1 MRNFDL
7 YVSGI
12 LYGRLRLGDG
22 TPQIQKL
29 DVHTGALLDWQDL
42 TDQDRDFYRSFVKM
56 DFTALGQNLSRY
68 EAGLQGTGEVSLCG
82 ERYTSEDG
90 CSYLQRDVK
99 FPNNKQMKEG
109 RLIAVTCPAREMVTV
124 LVEPGAEEETVLRLW
139 RSTWP
144 EEQLF
149 PVEHAGTFPVP
160 MRDGVHLSTDV
171 YLPKDCGAP
180 VPAVLVRT
188 PYGKE
193 DGCEVYYRYVQRG
206 YAVVVQDVRGR
217 NASEGEWLPN
227 YHEVEDGDDTLNWI
241 AAQPWCSGRI
251 GMVGGSYLGYVQW
264 AAAASGNPH
273 LKALISVVC
282 AGSSFVDL
290 PRRGGS
296 FTSGM
301 LAWAFAV
308 SQKTFHDRPA
318 QKGPGIRCAL
328 HHPVA
333 GTQ

>member
-22 TPQIQKL
+22 TPQIRKL

-42 TDQDRDFYRSFVKM
+42 TEQDRDFYRFFVKM
-56 DFTALGQNLSRY
+56 DFAALGQNLSQY
-68 EAGLQGTGEVSLCG
+68 ETGLHGTGEVSLCG

-124 LVEPGAEEETVLRLW
+124 LVEPGAEEETILRLW

-149 PVEHAGTFPVP
+149 PVEHAQTFPVP
-160 MRDGVHLSTDV
+160 MRDGVHLSTNV
-171 YLPKDCGAP
+171 YLPKNCSTP
-180 VPAVLVRT
+180 MPAVLVRT

-193 DGCEVYYRYVQRG
+193 DGCEIYYRYVQRG

-282 AGSSFVDL
+282 AGSAFWICPAGVGLS
-290 PRRGGS
+290 PR
-296 FTSGM
+296 
-301 LAWAFAV
+301 ACW
-308 SQKTFHDRPA
+308 P
-318 QKGPGIRCAL
+318 GPLRCL
-328 HHPVA
+328 RKPS
-333 GTQ
+333 TLS

>member
-22 TPQIQKL
+22 TSQIQKL

-42 TDQDRDFYRSFVKM
+42 TEQDRDFYRFFVKI
-56 DFTALGQNLSRY
+56 DFAALGQNLSHY
-68 EAGLQGTGEVSLCG
+68 ESGLHGTGEVSLCG

-99 FPNNKQMKEG
+99 FPNNKQIKEG

-124 LVEPGAEEETVLRLW
+124 LVEPGAEEETILRLW

-149 PVEHAGTFPVP
+149 PVEHAQTFPVP
-160 MRDGVHLSTDV
+160 MRDGIHLSTDV
-171 YLPKDCGAP
+171 YLPKNCSTP

-251 GMVGGSYLGYVQW
+251 GMVGGSYLGYVQ
-264 AAAASGNPH
+264 
-273 LKALISVVC
+273 
-282 AGSSFVDL
+282 
-290 PRRGGS
+290 
-296 FTSGM
+296 
-301 LAWAFAV
+301 
-308 SQKTFHDRPA
+308 
-318 QKGPGIRCAL
+318 
-328 HHPVA
+328 
-333 GTQ
+333 

>member
-109 RLIAVTCPAREMVTV
+109 RLIAVTCPAREMS
-124 LVEPGAEEETVLRLW
+124 RCW
-139 RSTWP
+139 WN
-144 EEQLF
+144 
-149 PVEHAGTFPVP
+149 PVP
-160 MRDGVHLSTDV
+160 RRRPSCA
-171 YLPKDCGAP
+171 CGARP
-180 VPAVLVRT
+180 
-188 PYGKE
+188 
-193 DGCEVYYRYVQRG
+193 
-206 YAVVVQDVRGR
+206 GR
-217 NASEGEWLPN
+217 RNN
-227 YHEVEDGDDTLNWI
+227 
-241 AAQPWCSGRI
+241 
-251 GMVGGSYLGYVQW
+251 
-264 AAAASGNPH
+264 
-273 LKALISVVC
+273 
-282 AGSSFVDL
+282 SS
-290 PRRGGS
+290 R
-296 FTSGM
+296 
-301 LAWAFAV
+301 
-308 SQKTFHDRPA
+308 
-318 QKGPGIRCAL
+318 
-328 HHPVA
+328 
-333 GTQ
+333 

>member
-109 RLIAVTCPAREMVTV
+109 RLIAVTESASPVALDLAGGTAVPGRACGDI
-124 LVEPGAEEETVLRLW
+124 PGA
-139 RSTWP
+139 
-144 EEQLF
+144 
-149 PVEHAGTFPVP
+149 HAG
-160 MRDGVHLSTDV
+160 
-171 YLPKDCGAP
+171 
-180 VPAVLVRT
+180 
-188 PYGKE
+188 
-193 DGCEVYYRYVQRG
+193 RG
-206 YAVVVQDVRGR
+206 TSFHR
-217 NASEGEWLPN
+217 
-227 YHEVEDGDDTLNWI
+227 
-241 AAQPWCSGRI
+241 RI
-251 GMVGGSYLGYVQW
+251 
-264 AAAASGNPH
+264 
-273 LKALISVVC
+273 
-282 AGSSFVDL
+282 
-290 PRRGGS
+290 
-296 FTSGM
+296 
-301 LAWAFAV
+301 
-308 SQKTFHDRPA
+308 PA
-318 QKGPGIRCAL
+318 QRLRRPGARS
-328 HHPVA
+328 A
-333 GTQ
+333 GTHSLRQGGRL

>member
-42 TDQDRDFYRSFVKM
+42 TEQDRDFYRFFVKM
-56 DFTALGQNLSRY
+56 DFAALGQNLSHY
-68 EAGLQGTGEVSLCG
+68 ESGLHGTGEVSLCG

-124 LVEPGAEEETVLRLW
+124 LVEPGAEEETILRLW

-149 PVEHAGTFPVP
+149 PVEHAQTFPVP

-171 YLPKDCGAP
+171 YLPKNCSTP

-193 DGCEVYYRYVQRG
+193 DGCEIYYRYVQRG

-227 YHEVEDGDDTLNWI
+227 YHEVEDSELD
-241 AAQPWCSGRI
+241 R
-251 GMVGGSYLGYVQW
+251 
-264 AAAASGNPH
+264 
-273 LKALISVVC
+273 
-282 AGSSFVDL
+282 
-290 PRRGGS
+290 
-296 FTSGM
+296 
-301 LAWAFAV
+301 
-308 SQKTFHDRPA
+308 RPA
-318 QKGPGIRCAL
+318 MVQRTHRYGGRVLPGLCTVGSRCQRQPPPESSDQRSLRGQRLCGSAPPGWVFHL
-328 HHPVA
+328 GHA
-333 GTQ
+333 GLGLCGVSENLPP